1 MAKAKKTTAKASKK
15 ATPKKAEVVKE
26 VTINLDTFAVPI
38 AIIVA
43 GIIIAL
49 TIFLTNRS
57 SKNDVSGSKGAN
69 PAVDD
74 SAQAP
79 TGGDVTVALGDDPY
93 VGNKKKAKVAVVE
106 YSDYQC
112 GFCKR
117 HSDQTYPELKA
128 NYVDTGKILYVFKEY
143 PLGDTGL
150 GYDTAVAGTCVFD
163 QLGGEKFAE
172 FHSGAMGA
180 ASIADIRSHAISLGV
195 DGKKYDDC
203 VATVKFKD
211 NIQANKT
218 EGSKAGISGTPGFI
232 VGKIDKD
239 GNVTGQLIAG
249 AYPYDTFKSAIEE
262 LLK

>member
-1 MAKAKKTTAKASKK
+1 MAKAKKTTAKTSKK

-38 AIIVA
+38 AIVVA
-43 GIIIAL
+43 GVIIAL

-57 SKNDVSGSKGAN
+57 SKNDVSDSKGAN

-79 TGGDVTVALGDDPY
+79 EGADVTVALGDDPY
-93 VGNKKKAKVAVVE
+93 IGDKKKAKVAVVE

-112 GFCKR
+112 GYCKR
-117 HSDQTYPELKA
+117 HSDQTLPDLKA
-128 NYVDTGKILYVFKEY
+128 NYVDTGKILYVFKEF
-143 PLGDTGL
+143 PLGDSGL
-150 GYDTAVAGTCVFD
+150 GYDTAIAGTCVFD

-172 FHSGAMGA
+172 FHKSSMGA
-180 ASIADIRSHAISLGV
+180 ASLADVRANAISVGV
-195 DGKKYDDC
+195 DGKKYDEC
-203 VATVKFKD
+203 VSAQKFKD
-211 NIQANKT
+211 EINADKA
-218 EGSKAGISGTPGFI
+218 EGSKAGISGTPGFV

-239 GNVTGQLIAG
+239 GNVTGPLIAG